1 MSNFH
6 IILYPL
12 KHHACLCLCWI
23 LSSYTS
29 RILLHKILTML
40 MMCMSLPLLKR
51 IWLQDQVHI
60 YRVHKEVLV
69 CGRWDVNLC
78 LKSQTTTSIW
88 FISSFFFFFYIQT
101 KVLKNNFLFQPN
113 AVTLNYAGC
122 DWISLACEKKLIFP
136 VHKTSFSFPRIYLS
150 DLTPK
155 FPGGLA
161 ANMQTIWFQH
171 LSSPCSVS
179 WCFLFFPTQY
189 NF

>member
-6 IILYPL
+6 IIFYPL

-78 LKSQTTTSIW
+78 LKSQTTTST
-88 FISSFFFFFYIQT
+88 SGLSLLFFFYIQT

-136 VHKTSFSFPRIYLS
+136 VHKTSFSFPRIYLVY
-150 DLTPK
+150 
-155 FPGGLA
+155 
-161 ANMQTIWFQH
+161 QI
-171 LSSPCSVS
+171 
-179 WCFLFFPTQY
+179 
-189 NF
+189 